1 MSDTPRSGS
10 GRGLG
15 RGLSALLDGGNED
28 YVNLERVRHG
38 RDVPTD
44 SLEPNRFQPRRHF
57 DPEELENLTNS
68 VREKGVLQPIVVR
81 RKAEDPDHYE
91 IVAGERRWRAA
102 QAAQL
107 HRVPV
112 IVKELTDSESLE
124 IAIVENVQRQDLN
137 AIEEAEGYKH
147 LIDDFG
153 HTQEALSKLVG
164 KSRSHVANAMRL
176 LGLPD
181 GVQTMVRDG
190 QLSAGHARTLIGA
203 AAPESLAE
211 TIVKRG
217 LSVRQAEKL
226 SKDTG
231 GKTARAKLPAA
242 PESQF
247 AADSRALEQELSTK
261 LGLPVQISFR
271 EDESGEVRIGY
282 TSLEQLDDLC
292 RRLMQSRPS

>member
-1 MSDTPRSGS
+1 MMSDTPKSG

-38 RDVPTD
+38 RDVPIE
-44 SLEPNRFQPRRHF
+44 SLEPNRYQPRRHF

-112 IVKELTDSESLE
+112 IVKDLTDSESLE

-153 HTQEALSKLVG
+153 HTQEELSKLVG

-190 QLSAGHARTLIGA
+190 ELSAGHARTLIGA
-203 AAPESLAE
+203 EAPEKLAE

-226 SKDTG
+226 SKESG
-231 GKTARAKLPAA
+231 RKSSRAKPAAA

-247 AADSRALEQELSTK
+247 AADARALEQELSTK
-261 LGLPVQISFR
+261 LGLPVNISFR
-271 EDESGEVRIGY
+271 DDETGEVRIGY

-292 RRLMQSRPS
+292 RRLMQSRTN